1 MPVETLTQLVEAF
14 GAAKE
19 SLDNAEANLSGARGE
34 LEAAQAV
41 VVEKQSEVDTK
52 VGVRNEARSGYNG
65 AIDTLIAELQSLKI
79 AE

>member
-1 MPVETLTQLVEAF
+1 MPVSELTQLVDALGEA
-14 GAAKE
+14 AEA
-19 SLDNAEANLSGARGE
+19 LNQAEANLSGARGE

-41 VVEKQSEVDTK
+41 VVEKQGDVDTK